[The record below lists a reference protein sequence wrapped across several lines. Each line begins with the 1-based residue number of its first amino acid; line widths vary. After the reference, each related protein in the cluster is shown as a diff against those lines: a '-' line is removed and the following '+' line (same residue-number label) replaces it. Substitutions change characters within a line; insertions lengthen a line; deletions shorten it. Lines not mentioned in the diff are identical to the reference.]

1 MQPRK
6 VKRNTGGLPNKLRK
20 LLKTSK
26 KQAQNNSTEYED
38 AAENGESFSDFHY
51 EICKSEIDETES
63 IVDNPSEECEETV
76 IYEIIDEI

>member
-6 VKRNTGGLPNKLRK
+6 IIRNTGGLPNKLRK
-20 LLKTSK
+20 LLQTSK
-26 KQAQNNSTEYED
+26 KQKQEDSTEYED
-38 AAENGESFSDFHY
+38 VAENYESISDFNY
-51 EICKSEIDETES
+51 EICKSEVDETES